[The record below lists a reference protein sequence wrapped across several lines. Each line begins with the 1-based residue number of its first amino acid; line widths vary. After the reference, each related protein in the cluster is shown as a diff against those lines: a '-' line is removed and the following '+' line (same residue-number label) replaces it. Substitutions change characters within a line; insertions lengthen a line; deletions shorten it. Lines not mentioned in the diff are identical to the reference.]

1 MRLFTSELVKKY
13 KSRTVVNHVTIDV
26 KQGEIVGLLGPNGAG
41 KTTTFYMIVGLIKP
55 NEGQIFL
62 EDDNGKI
69 SELTNEPVY
78 RRAQMGVGYLAQEA
92 SVFRRLSVEDN
103 IKAVLE
109 MTSYSKEYQRE
120 RCESLI
126 EEFRLQKVR
135 KSLGI
140 QLSGGER
147 RRTEIARA
155 VAINP
160 AFILLDEPFAGVDP
174 IAVEDIQSIVATLKN
189 KNIGVIITDHNMDK
203 SVSVGSVKG
212 IIAPPSSKSYA
223 QRAIALAL
231 LAQGKSI
238 LRNIEFCKDTRSA
251 LSCIEALGANVEVLD
266 HNTIAIE
273 GGLRPQTNTLQVGES
288 GLATRLFTPIAS
300 LWHEAVTIQGEGTLL
315 HRPMIMMIEPL
326 RALGVEVRDGGGYL
340 PIEVK
345 GPIHGGEIEVD
356 GSISSQF
363 ITGLLLSL
371 PLAEDDTTLHVT
383 SPVSTPYIDM
393 TIDTA
398 RLYGIEIM
406 QKEGDYTEFFIEGGQ
421 KYTPADISIE
431 GDWSGAS
438 SMLVAG
444 AIAGEVTVKN
454 ISTLSK
460 QADTAIIRALER
472 AGAGII
478 NEQDSITVS
487 KRPLKAFTFDATNAP
502 DLFPALAAL
511 AAAAEGVSTIIG
523 TSRLRHKE
531 SDRAETLRQEYEKL
545 GIEIDIS
552 EENVMKIRGGKIKPA
567 AVFSH
572 GDHRIAMS
580 LAISALRCEGEVI
593 IEQAES
599 VEKSYPT
606 FFEDLESIIQR

>member
-1 MRLFTSELVKKY
+1 
-13 KSRTVVNHVTIDV
+13 
-26 KQGEIVGLLGPNGAG
+26 
-41 KTTTFYMIVGLIKP
+41 
-55 NEGQIFL
+55 
-62 EDDNGKI
+62 
-69 SELTNEPVY
+69 
-78 RRAQMGVGYLAQEA
+78 
-92 SVFRRLSVEDN
+92 
-103 IKAVLE
+103 
-109 MTSYSKEYQRE
+109 
-120 RCESLI
+120 
-126 EEFRLQKVR
+126 
-135 KSLGI
+135 
-140 QLSGGER
+140 
-147 RRTEIARA
+147 
-155 VAINP
+155 
-160 AFILLDEPFAGVDP
+160 
-174 IAVEDIQSIVATLKN
+174 
-189 KNIGVIITDHNMDK
+189 MDK
-203 SVSVGSVKG
+203 SVSAGCVKG

-231 LAQGKSI
+231 LSQGKSI

-251 LSCIEALGANVEVLD
+251 LSCIEALGAKVEILD
-266 HNTIAIE
+266 ESTIAIE
-273 GGLRPQTNTLQVGES
+273 GGLRPLSNTLHVGES

-300 LWHEAVTIQGEGTLL
+300 LWHEAITIQGEGTLL

-371 PLAEDDTTLHVT
+371 PLAEEDTTLHVT

-398 RLYGIEIM
+398 RIFGIEIM
-406 QKEGDYTEFFIEGGQ
+406 QKEGDYSEFFIEGGQ
-421 KYTPADISIE
+421 KYTSADISIE

-438 SMLVAG
+438 TILVAG

-478 NEQDSITVS
+478 IEHDSITVS
-487 KRPLKAFTFDATNAP
+487 KRPLKAFTFDATNSP

-523 TSRLRHKE
+523 TSRLSHKE

-552 EENVMKIRGGKIKPA
+552 QEDVMTIRGGKIKPA
-567 AVFSH
+567 TVFSH

-580 LAISALRCEGEVI
+580 LAVSALRCDGEVV
-593 IEQAES
+593 IEQAEC

-606 FFEDLESIIQR
+606 FFEDLESIIE

>member
-1 MRLFTSELVKKY
+1 
-13 KSRTVVNHVTIDV
+13 
-26 KQGEIVGLLGPNGAG
+26 
-41 KTTTFYMIVGLIKP
+41 
-55 NEGQIFL
+55 
-62 EDDNGKI
+62 
-69 SELTNEPVY
+69 
-78 RRAQMGVGYLAQEA
+78 
-92 SVFRRLSVEDN
+92 
-103 IKAVLE
+103 
-109 MTSYSKEYQRE
+109 
-120 RCESLI
+120 
-126 EEFRLQKVR
+126 
-135 KSLGI
+135 
-140 QLSGGER
+140 
-147 RRTEIARA
+147 
-155 VAINP
+155 
-160 AFILLDEPFAGVDP
+160 
-174 IAVEDIQSIVATLKN
+174 
-189 KNIGVIITDHNMDK
+189 MDK
-203 SVSVGSVKG
+203 SVSAGSVKG

-251 LSCIEALGANVEVLD
+251 LSCIEALGAKVEVLD

-273 GGLRPQTNTLQVGES
+273 GGLCPQTNTLQVGES

-326 RALGVEVRDGGGYL
+326 RALGVEVRNGGGYL

-345 GPIHGGEIEVD
+345 GPIHGGEIKVD

-478 NEQDSITVS
+478 IEQDSITVS
-487 KRPLKAFTFDATNAP
+487 KRPLKAFSFDATNAP

-580 LAISALRCEGEVI
+580 LAVSALRCEGEVI

>member
-1 MRLFTSELVKKY
+1 MK
-13 KSRTVVNHVTIDV
+13 I
-26 KQGEIVGLLGPNGAG
+26 GLDCANGASWN
-41 KTTTFYMIVGLIKP
+41 IA
-55 NEGQIFL
+55 
-62 EDDNGKI
+62 
-69 SELTNEPVY
+69 
-78 RRAQMGVGYLAQEA
+78 R
-92 SVFRRLSVEDN
+92 SVF
-103 IKAVLE
+103 
-109 MTSYSKEYQRE
+109 
-120 RCESLI
+120 
-126 EEFRLQKVR
+126 
-135 KSLGI
+135 
-140 QLSGGER
+140 
-147 RRTEIARA
+147 
-155 VAINP
+155 
-160 AFILLDEPFAGVDP
+160 
-174 IAVEDIQSIVATLKN
+174 
-189 KNIGVIITDHNMDK
+189 
-203 SVSVGSVKG
+203 
-212 IIAPPSSKSYA
+212 
-223 QRAIALAL
+223 
-231 LAQGKSI
+231 
-238 LRNIEFCKDTRSA
+238 
-251 LSCIEALGANVEVLD
+251 EALGAKVEVLD

-273 GGLRPQTNTLQVGES
+273 GGLHPQTNTLQVGES

-478 NEQDSITVS
+478 IEQDSITVS
-487 KRPLKAFTFDATNAP
+487 KRPLKAFSFDATNAP

-580 LAISALRCEGEVI
+580 LAVSALRCEGEVI

>member
-1 MRLFTSELVKKY
+1 
-13 KSRTVVNHVTIDV
+13 
-26 KQGEIVGLLGPNGAG
+26 
-41 KTTTFYMIVGLIKP
+41 
-55 NEGQIFL
+55 
-62 EDDNGKI
+62 
-69 SELTNEPVY
+69 
-78 RRAQMGVGYLAQEA
+78 
-92 SVFRRLSVEDN
+92 
-103 IKAVLE
+103 
-109 MTSYSKEYQRE
+109 
-120 RCESLI
+120 
-126 EEFRLQKVR
+126 
-135 KSLGI
+135 
-140 QLSGGER
+140 
-147 RRTEIARA
+147 
-155 VAINP
+155 
-160 AFILLDEPFAGVDP
+160 
-174 IAVEDIQSIVATLKN
+174 
-189 KNIGVIITDHNMDK
+189 MDK
-203 SVSVGSVKG
+203 SVSAGCVKG

-231 LAQGKSI
+231 LSQGKSI

-251 LSCIEALGANVEVLD
+251 LSCIEALGAKVEILD
-266 HNTIAIE
+266 ESTIAIE
-273 GGLRPQTNTLQVGES
+273 GGLRPLSNTLHVGES

-300 LWHEAVTIQGEGTLL
+300 LWHEAITIQGEGTLL

-371 PLAEDDTTLHVT
+371 PLAEEDTTLHVT

-398 RLYGIEIM
+398 RIFGIEIM

-421 KYTPADISIE
+421 KYTPTDISIE

-438 SMLVAG
+438 TILVAG

-478 NEQDSITVS
+478 IEHDSITVS
-487 KRPLKAFTFDATNAP
+487 KRPLKAFTFDATNSP

-523 TSRLRHKE
+523 TSRLSHKE

-552 EENVMKIRGGKIKPA
+552 QEDVMTIRGGKIKPA
-567 AVFSH
+567 TVFSH

-580 LAISALRCEGEVI
+580 LAVSALRCDGEVV
-593 IEQAES
+593 IEQAEC

-606 FFEDLESIIQR
+606 FFEDLESIIE

>member
-1 MRLFTSELVKKY
+1 
-13 KSRTVVNHVTIDV
+13 
-26 KQGEIVGLLGPNGAG
+26 
-41 KTTTFYMIVGLIKP
+41 
-55 NEGQIFL
+55 
-62 EDDNGKI
+62 
-69 SELTNEPVY
+69 
-78 RRAQMGVGYLAQEA
+78 
-92 SVFRRLSVEDN
+92 
-103 IKAVLE
+103 
-109 MTSYSKEYQRE
+109 
-120 RCESLI
+120 
-126 EEFRLQKVR
+126 
-135 KSLGI
+135 
-140 QLSGGER
+140 
-147 RRTEIARA
+147 
-155 VAINP
+155 
-160 AFILLDEPFAGVDP
+160 
-174 IAVEDIQSIVATLKN
+174 
-189 KNIGVIITDHNMDK
+189 MDK
-203 SVSVGSVKG
+203 SVSAGSVKG

-251 LSCIEALGANVEVLD
+251 LSCIEALGAKVEVLD

-478 NEQDSITVS
+478 IEQDSITVS
-487 KRPLKAFTFDATNAP
+487 KRPLKAFSFDATDAP

-552 EENVMKIRGGKIKPA
+552 EENVMKIRGGAIKPA

-580 LAISALRCEGEVI
+580 LAVSALRCEGEVI